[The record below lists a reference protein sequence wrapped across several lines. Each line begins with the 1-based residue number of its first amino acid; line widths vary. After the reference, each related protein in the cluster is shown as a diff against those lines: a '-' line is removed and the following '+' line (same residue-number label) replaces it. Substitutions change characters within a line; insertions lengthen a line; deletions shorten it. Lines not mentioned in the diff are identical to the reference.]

1 MTNYE
6 INPIDKLEEQ
16 RTKIEDILSSKGRVK
31 IIKILAE
38 KGELNISEIA
48 KIARIN
54 HNTCA
59 FHLKILKEHNVVQ
72 EKIFGRIKIYR
83 FKIENGKIRAL
94 KNLFEL
100 WNDLWNIGKL
110 S

>member
-1 MTNYE
+1 MKDYELDNYE
-6 INPIDKLEEQ
+6 RIQDKKIN
-16 RTKIEDILSSKGRVK
+16 IEDILSSKGRVK

-38 KGELNISEIA
+38 RGELNISEIA

-59 FHLKILKEHNVVQ
+59 FHLKILKEYDIVQ

-100 WNDLWNIGKL
+100 WNDL
-110 S
+110 

>member
-1 MTNYE
+1 LKNYE
-6 INPIDKLEEQ
+6 INPIEKIEEQ
-16 RTKIEDILSSKGRVK
+16 RIRIEDILSSKGRVK

-59 FHLKILKEHNVVQ
+59 FHLKILKEYNVVQ

-100 WNDLWNIGKL
+100 WNDL
-110 S
+110 

>member
-1 MTNYE
+1 MTNYDFNSIE
-6 INPIDKLEEQ
+6 RMHENKVN
-16 RTKIEDILSSKGRVK
+16 IEDILSSKGRVK

-59 FHLKILKEHNVVQ
+59 FHLKILKEYDIVQ

-100 WNDLWNIGKL
+100 WNDL
-110 S
+110 

>member
-1 MTNYE
+1 MKNYE
-6 INPIDKLEEQ
+6 LNPIEGFHEK
-16 RTKIEDILSSKGRVK
+16 KVNIEDILSSKGRVK

-59 FHLKILKEHNVVQ
+59 FHLKILKEYDIVQ

-100 WNDLWNIGKL
+100 WNDL
-110 S
+110 

>member
-1 MTNYE
+1 MRSNE
-6 INPIDKLEEQ
+6 LKILEKIHEKKIN
-16 RTKIEDILSSKGRVK
+16 IEDILSSKGRVK

-38 KGELNISEIA
+38 KGELNISQIA

-59 FHLKILKEHNVVQ
+59 FHLKILKEYDIVQ

-83 FKIENGKIRAL
+83 FKIENGRIRAL

-100 WNDLWNIGKL
+100 WNDL
-110 S
+110 